1 MSSEIMDD
9 QSIPEKQNQQNLQ
22 IKFNKFDF
30 TITNPAPIEIVP
42 FDNSIPEDVIEAGD
56 VSKVLYKWTRMQKTI
71 KEEITLEEIS
81 MRFIL

>member
-1 MSSEIMDD
+1 MSSEIMDSH
-9 QSIPEKQNQQNLQ
+9 SIIEQQNQQDLP
-22 IKFNKFDF
+22 IKFNKLDF
-30 TITNPAPIEIVP
+30 TVSNPAPIEIVP

-56 VSKVLYKWTRMQKTI
+56 VSTVLYKWTRMQKTI